1 MQVGVSSDLRERGQC
16 WGSRDLSD
24 GLVSEGRAR
33 RMRQLPRVCRGARK
47 LPRGCSGRWQGVDDC
62 APVHSRAHAEIG
74 GKLVLLPGNGRL
86 LRATR
91 QHSPAPMP
99 SRSVVHRTC
108 GDKHAGHDAEVPSP
122 RAIVRGQSRW
132 QRGQLHPRPYLKDL
146 SRGTF
151 CVAADLFVR
160 EIAPAHIGHARV
172 RVRQDCGK
180 ESHEPLPNEDSQ
192 AGLGL
197 RRGDTVSRT
206 ARTDPHISRGLRNRS
221 IARQGR
227 AGSNRSIP
235 PRVKSRAGRDPQI
248 ARTFRA
254 TSAVP
259 PERKALRQIAD
270 RGHFRVAAGGP
281 GRTSSISCVPLQA
294 RDWPRNGPPP
304 TPDYAR
310 NVISLWLTAILGDL
324 LGCTGLL
331 VWSFFFAA
339 ILVSSSSQ
347 LSLEK
352 PPSSNRDRN
361 PLFWVPTYKIEN
373 DKQKTTGRQE
383 YLAIAARP

>member
-16 WGSRDLSD
+16 WGRQDLSG
-24 GLVSEGRAR
+24 GLASEGRAC
-33 RMRQLPRVCRGARK
+33 RMRQLPRVCRGVRK
-47 LPRGCSGRWQGVDDC
+47 LPRGCSGRWQDVDGC

-74 GKLVLLPGNGRL
+74 GMFVLLPGNGRL
-86 LRATR
+86 LRTRR

-108 GDKHAGHDAEVPSP
+108 GDKHAGHDAEAPSP
-122 RAIVRGQSRW
+122 RAIVRGQPRW

-151 CVAADLFVR
+151 CVSADLFVR
-160 EIAPAHIGHARV
+160 EIAPAHIGHAHV

-180 ESHEPLPNEDSQ
+180 ESREPLPKADSQ
-192 AGLGL
+192 AGLGR
-197 RRGDTVSRT
+197 RRGDTVSRNV
-206 ARTDPHISRGLRNRS
+206 RTDPHISRGLRNRS

-235 PRVKSRAGRDPQI
+235 PRVKSRAGTDPQI

-254 TSAVP
+254 TSAEP

-270 RGHFRVAAGGP
+270 RGHFRVAAGGR
-281 GRTSSISCVPLQA
+281 GRTSPISCVPLQS

-304 TPDYAR
+304 TPDYAC

-352 PPSSNRDRN
+352 AAELRPGPGSSFFG
-361 PLFWVPTYKIEN
+361 P
-373 DKQKTTGRQE
+373 
-383 YLAIAARP
+383 YL